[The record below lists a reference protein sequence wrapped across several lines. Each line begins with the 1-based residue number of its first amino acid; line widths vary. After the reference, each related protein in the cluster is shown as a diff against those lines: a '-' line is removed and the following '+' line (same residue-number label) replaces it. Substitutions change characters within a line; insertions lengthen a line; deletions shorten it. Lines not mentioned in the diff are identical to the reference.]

1 MNATL
6 AEKKGKYYII
16 IDYKDSSNKRVLKW
30 ISTGLDVKGNKRKAE
45 EIMRE
50 KLEEFQN
57 DYSYRQNPE
66 SDVLFADFIEDWLER
81 SKANLQASS
90 YGSYQLQV
98 KAISKYFREKGI
110 KLLDLKP
117 IDISNYYKW
126 MEKQGKSVQVREHF
140 HVNIRKCLQ
149 TAVKADLIPSNPADK
164 VERPRSPKHI
174 AKFYD
179 GKMLKELFDKLKG
192 DRFEYIYKITAMYG
206 FRRSEIMGLK
216 WKNIDFDKNMILV
229 SHAMVQTRINGKS
242 VIIEKDR
249 MKNQSSLRSLP
260 LLPVVKDILL
270 QEKAKQEE
278 NKKNF
283 GKLYSTKYED
293 LVCVDELGVRLKPD
307 TISGHFKRVLTNNNL
322 PIINFHELRH
332 SCASLLLSMGVSMK
346 EIQAWLGH
354 STYETT
360 ANIYSHLDPTAKFNT
375 ASAIVGMFGTK
386 ENIEEQERIRQNA
399 INKIDE
405 ERNLEKANLTKEIEK
420 GMNSYQK
427 EESIEEID
435 EEIAMLELKLAEKR
449 KARLLKNEQDE
460 M

>member
-1 MNATL
+1 MNAILT
-6 AEKKGKYYII
+6 EKKGKYYIL
-16 IDYKDSSNKRVLKW
+16 IDYKDATDKRHLKW
-30 ISTGLDVKGNKRKAE
+30 IATGLDVKGNKRKAE
-45 EIMRE
+45 EIMKE
-50 KLEEFQN
+50 KLQEFQRE
-57 DYSYRQNPE
+57 YSYRTNPE
-66 SDVLFADFIEDWLER
+66 SDILFADFIKDWLER
-81 SKANLQASS
+81 SKGNLQETS
-90 YGSYQLQV
+90 YNSYQLQV
-98 KAISKYFREKGI
+98 KAISKYFRERGI

-140 HVNIRKCLQ
+140 HVNLRKCLQ
-149 TAVKADLIPSNPADK
+149 TAVKADLIPTNPADK
-164 VERPRSPKHI
+164 VERPRSPKHV

-179 GKMLKELFDKLKG
+179 TKLLKELFEKLKG
-192 DRFEYIYKITAMYG
+192 DRFEYIYRITALYG
-206 FRRSEIMGLK
+206 FRRSEVMGLK
-216 WKNIDFDKNMILV
+216 WKNIDFNKNMIV
-229 SHAMVQTRINGKS
+229 ISHSMVQTRINGKS
-242 VIIEKDR
+242 AIIEKDR

-283 GKLYSTKYED
+283 GSMYSKKYEE

-307 TISGHFKRVLTNNNL
+307 TVSGHFKRFLHNNKL

-332 SCASLLLSMGVSMK
+332 SCASLLLSMGISMK

-386 ENIEEQERIRQNA
+386 ENIAEQESIKKNA
-399 INKIDE
+399 ILQLNDE
-405 ERNLEKANLTKEIEK
+405 RDFEKSKLNSINEK
-420 GMNSYQK
+420 MEKYEN
-427 EESIEEID
+427 EESIEDID
-435 EEIAMLELKLAEKR
+435 EEIAMLELKLAERR
-449 KARLLKNEQDE
+449 KARLLKDNQDE